1 MRREIEE
8 STFLNVLYTV
18 YDGYYIFLQ
27 MCAYSL
33 ISVIFET
40 PSLSMGNLQGRILE
54 WVAMLS
60 SRGSSQA
67 MDGTHVS
74 WSACW
79 FFSDWYTMGYNLL
92 YIILYIYI
100 SHMIYIS
107 YDIYVIFIMWF
118 LNCNVI
124 LKYQLQFKRKK

>member
-54 WVAMLS
+54 WEECHALFQGIFPS
-60 SRGSSQA
+60 HGWNS
-67 MDGTHVS
+67 
-74 WSACW
+74 C
-79 FFSDWYTMGYNLL
+79 LL
-92 YIILYIYI
+92 KCVLIL
-100 SHMIYIS
+100 
-107 YDIYVIFIMWF
+107 
-118 LNCNVI
+118 
-124 LKYQLQFKRKK
+124 